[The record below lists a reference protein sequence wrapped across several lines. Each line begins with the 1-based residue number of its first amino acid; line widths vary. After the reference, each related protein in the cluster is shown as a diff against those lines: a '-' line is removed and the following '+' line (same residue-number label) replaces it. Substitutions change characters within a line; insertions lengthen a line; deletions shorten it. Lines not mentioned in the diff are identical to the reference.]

1 MAEKL
6 KKKTAYNRSFVHF
19 LFDMCFTY
27 SDIFFLAFLIFWIY
41 SDARTDFQVLAHY
54 FPFCK
59 KILSVFGSSFIVSS
73 FGPIEKL
80 YPMEE
85 GLQPLCQALV
95 YYYKK
100 IKQKSGLHQLN
111 QILGCSQTG
120 ELSAAMTWPMFRANL
135 CIVNI
140 H

>member
-6 KKKTAYNRSFVHF
+6 KNKTACNNYFVHF
-19 LFDMCFTY
+19 PCDMYFTC
-27 SDIFFLAFLIFWIY
+27 SDISFLAFLIFWIY
-41 SDARTDFQVLAHY
+41 SDARTNFQVLGHY

-59 KILSVFGSSFIVSS
+59 KILSVFGSSSFVSS

-80 YPMEE
+80 CPMEE

-111 QILGCSQTG
+111 QVLGCSQTG
-120 ELSAAMTWPMFRANL
+120 ELSAAMTWPMSRANL

-140 H
+140 R